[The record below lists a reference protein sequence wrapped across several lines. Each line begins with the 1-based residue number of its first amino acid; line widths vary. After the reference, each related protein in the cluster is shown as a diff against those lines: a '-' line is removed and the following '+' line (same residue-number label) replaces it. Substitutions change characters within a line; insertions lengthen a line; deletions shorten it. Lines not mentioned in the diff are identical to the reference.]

1 MDCFFA
7 GWVVGARNEMV
18 AILNMV
24 KKKLGTV
31 IAYFAKMPKW
41 PRIWLVSMGL
51 LSIFA
56 FLIARNESSW
66 GAVLPITL
74 MTLLCLPGSVLVVVW
89 ILIAAKFFSMPSE
102 GFIEGYILSPGPD
115 PVSDATWHVVVLFFV
130 GYLQWFVIFPA
141 LKKLTGKGKA

>member
-1 MDCFFA
+1 MH
-7 GWVVGARNEMV
+7 NL
-18 AILNMV
+18 I
-24 KKKLGTV
+24 KKQLGSV

-74 MTLLCLPGSVLVVVW
+74 MMILCLPGSVLVLYWANYGDKLLEIPNDSIIRTLVVGSGPYAYLEVVW
-89 ILIAAKFFSMPSE
+89 HI
-102 GFIEGYILSPGPD
+102 
-115 PVSDATWHVVVLFFV
+115 VVLFTV

-141 LKKLTGKGKA
+141 LKKMTERGPD